1 MVSKEMSGGLVPK
14 SCPTL
19 APNVC
24 TSIMLAQE
32 SKYENKLSSDE

>member
-19 APNVC
+19 EPHGLEGQGQINWGAW
-24 TSIMLAQE
+24 
-32 SKYENKLSSDE
+32 D